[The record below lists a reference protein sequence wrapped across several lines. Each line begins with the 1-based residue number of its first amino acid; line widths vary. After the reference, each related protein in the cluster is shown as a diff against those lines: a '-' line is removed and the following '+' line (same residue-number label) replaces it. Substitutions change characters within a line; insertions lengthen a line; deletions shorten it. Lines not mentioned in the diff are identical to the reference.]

1 MARRS
6 PFVLGF
12 LKPNIYLPPDF
23 SEGEKSYILK
33 HEEIHIRR
41 YDI

>member
-1 MARRS
+1 M
-6 PFVLGF
+6 
-12 LKPNIYLPPDF
+12 PPDF